1 MRMCACRG
9 TAGFAHVSCLAEQA
23 KILVAEA
30 LENNLDNKVKSERW
44 RRWDT
49 CSLCEQEYHG
59 VVRCALG
66 WVCWKTYVGRPETDQ
81 VLGMAMSVLGNGLF
95 VAQKNED
102 ALAVQE
108 AELSMRRRLGASE
121 EYILAL
127 QSNLAGTYGELGLL
141 EKSLSMK
148 QDVYSG
154 YLRLHG
160 EEHENTLLAA
170 SNYAS
175 SFKSLER
182 FEEARSVFR
191 KAIPVARRG
200 FGESH
205 ELTLK
210 MRWIYAKALYEDD
223 SATLDNLREAVS
235 TLEHLEPIARRVLG
249 GAHPTTAVIGRAL
262 QGARAALAAR
272 EAA

>member
-1 MRMCACRG
+1 M
-9 TAGFAHVSCLAEQA
+9 
-23 KILVAEA
+23 LVREVRVAPLLRLRQEELDRRR
-30 LENNLDNKVKSERW
+30 LED
-44 RRWDT
+44 
-49 CSLCEQEYHG
+49 QI
-59 VVRCALG
+59 VRPPREDQVRAVEG
-66 WVCWKTYVGRPETDQ
+66 AYWKTYVGRPETDQ

-182 FEEARSVFR
+182 FEEARSVLR

-200 FGESH
+200 LGESH

-210 MRWIYAKALYEDD
+210 MRWIYAKALYNDPG
-223 SATLDNLREAVS
+223 ATLGELREAVT
-235 TLEHLEPIARRVLG
+235 TLEALERTARRVFG
-249 GAHPTTAVIGRAL
+249 GTHPFTGRIEL
-262 QGARAALAAR
+262 PLREARAALAAR
-272 EAA
+272 ETPRA

>member
-1 MRMCACRG
+1 MG
-9 TAGFAHVSCLAEQA
+9 L
-23 KILVAEA
+23 
-30 LENNLDNKVKSERW
+30 
-44 RRWDT
+44 
-49 CSLCEQEYHG
+49 
-59 VVRCALG
+59 
-66 WVCWKTYVGRPETDQ
+66 PETEWARRS
-81 VLGMAMSVLGNGLF
+81 AMTDLGNGLSC
-95 VAQKNED
+95 AGRNMD
-102 ALAVQE
+102 ALSVRE
-108 AELSMRRRLGASE
+108 AQLSMERRLGSSARA
-121 EYILAL
+121 ILAM

-148 QDVYSG
+148 RDVYSG

-182 FEEARSVFR
+182 FEEARSVLR

-200 FGESH
+200 LGESH

>member
-1 MRMCACRG
+1 MEIGRSSGTRSVPSRSQRG
-9 TAGFAHVSCLAEQA
+9 VARQA
-23 KILVAEA
+23 KILCDEAE
-30 LENNLDNKVKSERW
+30 ENNLRYENF

-66 WVCWKTYVGRPETDQ
+66 WACWKTYVGRPETDQ

-148 QDVYSG
+148 RDVYSG

-200 FGESH
+200 LGESH

-223 SATLDNLREAVS
+223 SAMLDNLREAVS
-235 TLEHLEPIARRVLG
+235 TLEDLEPIARRVMG

-262 QGARAALAAR
+262 QNARAALRARR

>member
-1 MRMCACRG
+1 
-9 TAGFAHVSCLAEQA
+9 VSCLAEQA
-23 KILVAEA
+23 KILVAEGE
-30 LENNLDNKVKSERW
+30 ENNLDAKVMNERW
-44 RRWDT
+44 HQWDT
-49 CSLCEQEYHG
+49 CGLCKQDHHG
-59 VVRCALG
+59 VVCCALG
-66 WVCWKTYVGRPETDQ
+66 WACWKTYLGRPETDGARR
-81 VLGMAMSVLGNGLF
+81 LAMGELGNGLF
-95 VAQKNED
+95 AVKHNED
-102 ALAVQE
+102 ALSVMEAVLATQ
-108 AELSMRRRLGASE
+108 RRVGE
-121 EYILAL
+121 TEHNILAM

-148 QDVYSG
+148 RDVYSG

-223 SATLDNLREAVS
+223 SATLDNLREALT
-235 TLEHLEPIARRVLG
+235 TLEEIEPTARRVLG

-262 QGARAALAAR
+262 QNARAALGAR